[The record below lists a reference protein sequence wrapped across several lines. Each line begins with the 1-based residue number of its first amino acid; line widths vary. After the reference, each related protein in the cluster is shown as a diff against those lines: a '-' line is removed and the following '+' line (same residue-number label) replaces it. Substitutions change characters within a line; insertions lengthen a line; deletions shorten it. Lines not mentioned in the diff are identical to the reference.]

1 MEPRGELTAT
11 GSIDRIASLMCSFV
25 YPESLPGI
33 LKHLRHEG
41 QVVQPAPYVQGAK
54 DLLLTSNFYPVTGVV
69 GHDISHSPSRP
80 LGKPSSLGEAFVSR
94 CVDRG

>member
-1 MEPRGELTAT
+1 MEPIGEPATA
-11 GSIDRIASLMCSFV
+11 GSIDRIASLMRSFE
-25 YPESLPGI
+25 YPELLAGI
-33 LKHLRHEG
+33 LKHLWYEG
-41 QVVQPAPYVQGAK
+41 RPALHVQGAK